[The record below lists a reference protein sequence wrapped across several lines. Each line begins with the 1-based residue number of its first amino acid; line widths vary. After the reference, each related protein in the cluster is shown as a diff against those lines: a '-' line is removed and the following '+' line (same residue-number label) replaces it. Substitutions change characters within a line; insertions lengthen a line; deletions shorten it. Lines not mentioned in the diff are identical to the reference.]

1 MNQTTQHFSPD
12 PALDFANAILEE
24 TNGAIELIEIL
35 RDIAEGND
43 EDATT
48 NDRIAA
54 NLVLTDRA
62 LGKAPKLVS
71 PNVKPNF
78 ETAPKIDDNYPAP
91 KIDDTDVEPA
101 PYSIRGALREAP
113 PAVPHKE
120 PDSPR
125 LVTQI
130 DESLNQSL
138 GPAPSAHNEPAL
150 SLPKGHYHEKPA
162 LVPRH
167 GGGNPES
174 CDISHSPGEPD
185 PYPIQDGGPGP
196 LDPYSVHFAI
206 QDYILTIT
214 NNGQT
219 LRDALL
225 EIARAKEDPAVRP
238 YHRRRAATLLLERAL
253 GTDPNA
259 VRNAVCTDCRQ
270 RWTTHPGSHTHPVQ
284 SPAPAQVE
292 DRLSDDEIW
301 AKILADLKELEDQ
314 GILTPQPNARPIDIS
329 IYRMPKDFDST
340 PYEEEEAA
348 KFKAEIELRL
358 ERQKQWPE
366 IEERRRKKLE
376 QIYPSHSDGDP
387 PDT

>member
-1 MNQTTQHFSPD
+1 MNQTTQHISPN
-12 PALDFANAILEE
+12 PARDFANAILEE
-24 TNGAIELIEIL
+24 TNGALELIEIL

-54 NLVLTDRA
+54 NVILTDRG
-62 LGKAPKLVS
+62 LGRCPRQSPATNPDHAPERS
-71 PNVKPNF
+71 AS
-78 ETAPKIDDNYPAP
+78 EPKGH
-91 KIDDTDVEPA
+91 
-101 PYSIRGALREAP
+101 SG
-113 PAVPHKE
+113 

-138 GPAPSAHNEPAL
+138 GPPPSAHTPTRH
-150 SLPKGHYHEKPA
+150 SREKPA

-174 CDISHSPGEPD
+174 YGVSYSPRPENPD
-185 PYPIQDGGPGP
+185 P
-196 LDPYSVHFAI
+196 LDPYSI
-206 QDYILTIT
+206 QTSIQEYILTIT

-219 LRDALL
+219 LRDAML
-225 EIARAKEDPAVRP
+225 EIARAKDDPGVKTS
-238 YHRRRAATLLLERAL
+238 HRRRASTLLLERAL

-259 VRNAVCTDCRQ
+259 VRNAVCPECR
-270 RWTTHPGSHTHPVQ
+270 RKWSTHPGSPAHTESHPGK
-284 SPAPAQVE
+284 APGRRMSKVDPEALAKARAEIQ
-292 DRLSDDEIW
+292 RMKDE
-301 AKILADLKELEDQ
+301 
-314 GILTPQPNARPIDIS
+314 GILTPIPNSKKIDIS
-329 IYRMPKDFDST
+329 AYLPPQDFDLS
-340 PYEEEEAA
+340 PYAKEEAA
-348 KFKAEIELRL
+348 KFWANIELGL

-387 PDT
+387 PDQ